1 VLNLGLA
8 EMAVVAVAALLVVRP
23 AELPG
28 LARTAGRLVGRLRA
42 LRHLIGRQF
51 EDMAQG
57 AEVSA
62 VEMAHRQA
70 LAGARA
76 TPETI
81 ITPRLTLRPPTMADA
96 PAMQALFGRW
106 EVIRWMGPQTP
117 WPYPPDGAETYLR
130 DTLLPQMA
138 RGEAMGLALSL
149 SPPFQGG
156 GWGGSRATA
165 LETPPPSPPLSE
177 GGEAIGLITFKKDT
191 GADRWE
197 AGFWLGEP
205 HWGQGYMTEALAAAC
220 AHFRLAHPG
229 AKVYATCDP
238 ANRASARVQDKA
250 GFVYQETFTRA
261 RPARNGSTEAE
272 LRALPLVGEGGRYG
286 A

>member
-1 VLNLGLA
+1 
-8 EMAVVAVAALLVVRP
+8 
-23 AELPG
+23 
-28 LARTAGRLVGRLRA
+28 
-42 LRHLIGRQF
+42 
-51 EDMAQG
+51 
-57 AEVSA
+57 
-62 VEMAHRQA
+62 
-70 LAGARA
+70 
-76 TPETI
+76 
-81 ITPRLTLRPPTMADA
+81 
-96 PAMQALFGRW
+96 
-106 EVIRWMGPQTP
+106 MGPQTP

-156 GWGGSRATA
+156 VGRRSKGVVIGMVTFRKDAGG
-165 LETPPPSPPLSE
+165 
-177 GGEAIGLITFKKDT
+177 
-191 GADRWE
+191 DRWE
-197 AGFWLGEP
+197 TGFWLGEP

>member
-1 VLNLGLA
+1 MGGGRCVLNLGLA

-76 TPETI
+76 APGGIT
-81 ITPRLTLRPPTMADA
+81 TPRLTLRPPTMADA
-96 PAMQALFGRW
+96 PTIQALLGRW

-130 DTLLPQMA
+130 DTLLPQVA
-138 RGEAMGLALSL
+138 RGEAMGFALSL

-156 GWGGSRATA
+156 
-165 LETPPPSPPLSE
+165 
-177 GGEAIGLITFKKDT
+177 EAIGLITFEKDADKKDP
-191 GADRWE
+191 GADRWGV
-197 AGFWLGEP
+197 GFWLGEP
-205 HWGQGYMTEALAAAC
+205 YWGQGYMTEALAAAC

-238 ANRASARVQDKA
+238 ANRASARVQERA

-272 LRALPLVGEGGRYG
+272 LRVLPLLGEGGRDG